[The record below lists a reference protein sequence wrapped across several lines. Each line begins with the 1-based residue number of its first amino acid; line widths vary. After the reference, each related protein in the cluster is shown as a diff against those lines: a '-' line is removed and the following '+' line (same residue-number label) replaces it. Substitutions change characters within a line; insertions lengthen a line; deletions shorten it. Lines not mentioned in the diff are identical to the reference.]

1 MLEYGVWMYGV
12 RYRFWLRK
20 GDWFGNFKWGYRK

>member
-12 RYRFWLRK
+12 RNRFWFWDRFWLRNR
-20 GDWFGNFKWGYRK
+20 F